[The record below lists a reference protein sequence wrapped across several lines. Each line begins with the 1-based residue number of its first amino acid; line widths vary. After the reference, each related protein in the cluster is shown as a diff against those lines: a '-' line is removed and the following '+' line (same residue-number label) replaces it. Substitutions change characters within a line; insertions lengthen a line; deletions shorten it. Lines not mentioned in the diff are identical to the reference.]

1 MKVIVRLLSLMPLS
15 VLYWF
20 ADWLIYPLA
29 YYLVRYRRRLVRINL
44 TNSFPEKS
52 LPEIKSLE
60 KRYYHHLAD
69 VIVEIIYGYRVSD
82 EEMRK
87 RVVFINGEEAA
98 RMAQQYGGHMLMLGH
113 IGNWEWMAEV
123 SHFMEQFG
131 IESTHVYRKQK
142 SLSTN
147 SLMLY
152 MRSRR
157 GGNYCEKNLILR
169 TMVLNRRHNA
179 PQSYGMI
186 SDQKPSVHGEH
197 YVTQFLHQSTPFL
210 TGTEVLSKKFGY
222 PVYFFYIRQVSR
234 GYYTAKFRLIAE
246 HPAQTEDGYITEQY
260 ARLLEKNILECP
272 ELWLWSHNR
281 WRIKRNLR

>member
-1 MKVIVRLLSLMPLS
+1 MKTVARLLSLMPLG

-20 ADWLIYPLA
+20 ADWMVYPLA
-29 YYLVRYRRRLVRINL
+29 YYVVRYRRRLVRTNL
-44 TNSFPEKS
+44 RDSFPDKTEK
-52 LPEIKSLE
+52 EIVALE
-60 KRYYHHLAD
+60 KKYYRHLAD
-69 VIVEIIYGYRVSD
+69 IIAEIIYGYRVSD
-82 EEMRK
+82 EEMRQ

-98 RMAQQYGGHMLMLGH
+98 HMAQQYGGHMLMLGH

-142 SLSTN
+142 SQQTN
-147 SLMLY
+147 DLMLY
-152 MRSRR
+152 MRRRR

-169 TMVLNRRHNA
+169 TMIMNRKHEA

-197 YVTQFLHQSTPFL
+197 YVTQFLHQTTPFL

-222 PVYFFYIRQVSR
+222 PVYFFYIRQLKR
-234 GYYTAKFRLIAE
+234 GYYSAEFRLISEKPAE
-246 HPAQTEDGYITEQY
+246 TKEGEITEAY
-260 ARLLEKNILECP
+260 ARMLEENIKECP
-272 ELWLWSHNR
+272 HLWLWSHNR
-281 WRIKRNLR
+281 WRK

>member
-1 MKVIVRLLSLMPLS
+1 MKFIVRLLSLMPLS

-234 GYYTAKFRLIAE
+234 GYYTAEFHLIAE

-281 WRIKRNLR
+281 WRIKRSL

>member
-1 MKVIVRLLSLMPLS
+1 MKCIVSILSLMPLS

-29 YYLVRYRRRLVRINL
+29 YYVVRYRRRMVRLNL
-44 TNSFPEKS
+44 CNSFPEKTDA
-52 LPEIKSLE
+52 EIRTLE
-60 KRYYHHLAD
+60 KKYYRHLAD
-69 VIVEIIYGYRVSD
+69 VIAEIVYGYRVSD
-82 EEMRK
+82 EQMRK

-123 SHFMEQFG
+123 SHYMEQFG

-142 SLSTN
+142 SQQTN
-147 SLMLY
+147 DLMLY
-152 MRSRR
+152 IRRRR

-169 TMVLNRRHNA
+169 TMVMNRKHEA

-186 SDQKPSVHGEH
+186 SDQKPSAHGEH
-197 YVTQFLHQSTPFL
+197 YVTKFLNQPTPFL

-222 PVYFFYIRQVSR
+222 PVYFFYIRQVKR
-234 GYYTAKFRLIAE
+234 GYYTAEFRLIAE
-246 HPAQTEDGYITEQY
+246 HPAETAEGQITEAY
-260 ARLLEKNILECP
+260 ARMLEENILECP

-281 WRIKRNLR
+281 WRR

>member
-1 MKVIVRLLSLMPLS
+1 MKFIVRLLSLMPLS

-234 GYYTAKFRLIAE
+234 GYYTAEFRLIAE

-260 ARLLEKNILECP
+260 ARLLEENILECP

-281 WRIKRNLR
+281 WRIKRNL

>member
-1 MKVIVRLLSLMPLS
+1 MKFIVRLLSLMPLS

-186 SDQKPSVHGEH
+186 SDQKPSMHGEH

-234 GYYTAKFRLIAE
+234 GYYTAEFRLIAE

-281 WRIKRNLR
+281 WRIKRNL

>member
-1 MKVIVRLLSLMPLS
+1 MPLS

-186 SDQKPSVHGEH
+186 SDQKPSMHGEH

-234 GYYTAKFRLIAE
+234 GYYTAEFRLIAE

-281 WRIKRNLR
+281 WRIKRNL